1 MILQQG
7 RKSIISFL
15 RHYVDE
21 KNPPKRAVTQ
31 SPKPANGIPA
41 LNITPAYDN
50 EAFVNIADEFKPE
63 TVKSE
68 DERLT
73 NSTEQTLNTTT
84 AENDHESQKQGG
96 GEAFENEGGIPET
109 ETMKPDNNQQLM
121 NSAEQSDSRSV
132 ATDNPITITSG
143 DTNAEK
149 DQKGES
155 KTEMLSHKTEV
166 IATSHLTSDDQL
178 SSDDE
183 LGFNERGIAVIPYSG
198 IIFSQ

>member
-7 RKSIISFL
+7 RKAIISFL

-50 EAFVNIADEFKPE
+50 EAFFNIADEFKPE
-63 TVKSE
+63 TVKPE

-84 AENDHESQKQGG
+84 AENDHENQKQGAD
-96 GEAFENEGGIPET
+96 EAFENEGGILET
-109 ETMKPDNNQQLM
+109 ETMKPDSNQQLM
-121 NSAEQSDSRSV
+121 NLAEQSDSRSV
-132 ATDNPITITSG
+132 ATDNPITITNG
-143 DTNAEK
+143 GTYAEK

-155 KTEMLSHKTEV
+155 KTEIRSHKTEV
-166 IATSHLTSDDQL
+166 IS
-178 SSDDE
+178 
-183 LGFNERGIAVIPYSG
+183 VI
-198 IIFSQ
+198 

>member
-1 MILQQG
+1 M
-7 RKSIISFL
+7 
-15 RHYVDE
+15 DE

-50 EAFVNIADEFKPE
+50 EAFFNIADEFKPE

-73 NSTEQTLNTTT
+73 NSTDQTRNTTAELPLT
-84 AENDHESQKQGG
+84 IIIQDISTENDHENQKQGA
-96 GEAFENEGGIPET
+96 GEAFENEGGILKT
-109 ETMKPDNNQQLM
+109 ETMKPDSNQQLM

-166 IATSHLTSDDQL
+166 IATSYLSSEDQL
-178 SSDDE
+178 TSSDDE
-183 LGFNERGIAVIPYSG
+183 LGFNERGVAVIPYSG
-198 IIFSQ
+198 IIFTQ

>member
-41 LNITPAYDN
+41 LKITPAYDN

-63 TVKSE
+63 TVKPE
-68 DERLT
+68 EERLT
-73 NSTEQTLNTTT
+73 NSTEQLRNTTT
-84 AENDHESQKQGG
+84 AENNHENQKQRAGK
-96 GEAFENEGGIPET
+96 AFENAGGIPET
-109 ETMKPDNNQQLM
+109 ETMKPDSNQQLM

-155 KTEMLSHKTEV
+155 NIELRS
-166 IATSHLTSDDQL
+166 QL
-178 SSDDE
+178 LHICHQKIS
-183 LGFNERGIAVIPYSG
+183 
-198 IIFSQ
+198 

>member
-1 MILQQG
+1 M
-7 RKSIISFL
+7 
-15 RHYVDE
+15 DE
-21 KNPPKRAVTQ
+21 KNPPKRAVTH
-31 SPKPANGIPA
+31 SPKPADGIPA

-63 TVKSE
+63 TATPE

-73 NSTEQTLNTTT
+73 NSTEQLRNTTT
-84 AENDHESQKQGG
+84 AENDHENQKQGAG
-96 GEAFENEGGIPET
+96 KAFENAGGILET
-109 ETMKPDNNQQLM
+109 ETMKPDSNQQLM

-166 IATSHLTSDDQL
+166 TATSYLLSDDRL
-178 SSDDE
+178 TRSDDE
-183 LGFNERGIAVIPYSG
+183 LEFSDRSIAVIPYSG